1 MIRNKKCYILIVMLI
16 GAFIFTGCSTSSK
29 YSMNE
34 EYWNLD
40 KMKTEKKELLE
51 IVDEKG
57 FCIKDQVL
65 IAYIGREKK
74 ITIPEKVTRIGENA
88 LAGDMYST
96 TVQEVTVPGTVK
108 KIDARAFAFTAADI
122 IRFEE
127 GVEEIGDACFMDAYV
142 KEVFYPKSVTKA
154 GELLMETE
162 EGLDGAVIHVVAG
175 SYMENYF
182 KEQMPYGDCSL
193 KMH

>member
-1 MIRNKKCYILIVMLI
+1 MER
-16 GAFIFTGCSTSSK
+16 TH
-29 YSMNE
+29 
-34 EYWNLD
+34 
-40 KMKTEKKELLE
+40 
-51 IVDEKG
+51 
-57 FCIKDQVL
+57 
-65 IAYIGREKK
+65 
-74 ITIPEKVTRIGENA
+74 
-88 LAGDMYST
+88 ST

-108 KIDARAFAFTAADI
+108 KIDAMAFAFTAADI

-182 KEQMPYGDCSL
+182 KGQMPYGDRSL

>member
-88 LAGDMYST
+88 
-96 TVQEVTVPGTVK
+96 
-108 KIDARAFAFTAADI
+108 
-122 IRFEE
+122 
-127 GVEEIGDACFMDAYV
+127 
-142 KEVFYPKSVTKA
+142 FYYCSRSY
-154 GELLMETE
+154 
-162 EGLDGAVIHVVAG
+162 G
-175 SYMENYF
+175 SRY
-182 KEQMPYGDCSL
+182 C
-193 KMH
+193 

>member
-1 MIRNKKCYILIVMLI
+1 MIRNKKCYFLIVLLI
-16 GAFIFTGCSTSSK
+16 GTFIFIGCAASSK
-29 YSMNE
+29 YSMND
-34 EYWNLD
+34 EYWNSD
-40 KMKTEKKELLE
+40 KMKDEKKELLK

-57 FCIKDQVL
+57 FCIKKGVL
-65 IAYIGREKK
+65 IAYIGMEKK
-74 ITIPEKVTRIGENA
+74 ITIPKNVTEIGENA

-96 TVQEVTVPGTVK
+96 TVREVTVPGTVK
-108 KIDARAFAFTAADI
+108 KIDARAFAFTAADS

-154 GELLMETE
+154 GKLIMETE
-162 EGLDGAVIHVVAG
+162 EGLDGAVIHVVSG

-182 KEQMPYGDCSL
+182 KEQMPYGDCSVTVD
-193 KMH
+193 

>member
-1 MIRNKKCYILIVMLI
+1 MIRNKKCCVLIMLLL
-16 GAFIFTGCSTSSK
+16 GVFIFAGCSTSSK

-40 KMKTEKKELLE
+40 KMKTERKELLNL
-51 IVDEKG
+51 VDEKG
-57 FCIKDQVL
+57 FCIKDHVL
-65 IAYIGREKK
+65 IAYIGTQKK
-74 ITIPEKVTRIGENA
+74 ITIPKNVTQIGENA

-108 KIDARAFAFTAADI
+108 KVVSRAFAFTSADI

-127 GVEEIGDACFMDAYV
+127 GVEEIGEACFMDAYV

-154 GELLMETE
+154 GGRLMETE
-162 EGLDGAVIHVVAG
+162 EGLSGAVIHVVSG

-182 KEQMPYGDCSL
+182 KMQMPYGDCSL
-193 KMH
+193 KVD

>member
-34 EYWNLD
+34 EYWNID

-127 GVEEIGDACFMDAYV
+127 GVE
-142 KEVFYPKSVTKA
+142 
-154 GELLMETE
+154 
-162 EGLDGAVIHVVAG
+162 VIHVVAG